1 MSKISPLPVQ
11 KLAAKFPA
19 ERIPHASSAEIPK
32 TGQRRPAQPRAL
44 KALELALHIKNNGY
58 NIYLSGE
65 ADSGRLYLLNEFLGP
80 KAKKTSTPPDL
91 LYVHNFAD
99 SDKPKLLT
107 LPAGQGAKF
116 KKALSESLFKA
127 RKEIIS
133 RMEKEPFEK
142 MRNGLYDTFQN
153 KREKLVRRMDAVAG
167 GQGFNLD
174 LDEQGSMTLYPLVEG
189 KRLSPQDFENLD
201 FGLRKDIR
209 QRGANLTKS
218 FGGMIREL
226 SKVEQN
232 LFEDERKLEREQATQ
247 VLEGKL
253 AALAKKFGS
262 PLPPT
267 AGKSGSA
274 KTQAPAGVQDVP
286 VNRDLGNYLE
296 ALKKDL
302 LDNLEH
308 FLLRELSPQGFAQPQ
323 GAPQQMGPPF
333 PLPEHQIDLTDPRYE
348 VNLFVD
354 NSGLQGAPIIH
365 DDHPTLS
372 NLLGCIERES
382 EMGALI
388 TDFSLIKSGSLHRAN
403 GGFLIIHLN
412 DLLQATSAYE
422 GLLRAL
428 RSGLARIEDPGDGH
442 ETTKTKGLVPEPL
455 KLSLK
460 VIFIGTEEMY
470 EQLLMLDDRFSK
482 LFKIKAHLTEQTDR
496 NADGMRVYLSA
507 IRKIID
513 ESNLMHFDRAALAG
527 LIDLGSRLHEDQK
540 KLSLKFPLLREFMI
554 EASALASMR
563 GKTFVDAASLEEAI
577 SASHYRNNLYEEAFL
592 EDYDRK
598 LIKVVTTGSAIGR
611 VNGLSVTM
619 YGDFE
624 FGLPHQIACTV
635 GVGHG
640 GIIDLEREAELS
652 GPIHTKA
659 MLIIKSYLLAMFARK
674 KPIILTGSLCFEQ
687 SYAGI
692 EGDSASGAELAA
704 LLSAIAE
711 VPINLALAFTGAV
724 NQAGQ
729 IMAVGGVTRKIEGFF
744 QVCRH
749 RGLTGEQGVILP
761 YDNIDHLMLN
771 KDVINAVQEGRFNIY
786 PVSHIDEAL
795 ELLTGLPAG
804 KMRKDG
810 SFSRGSLYRIVDM
823 KLTEMARQASKF
835 KKAERGR
842 NRP

>member
-1 MSKISPLPVQ
+1 MSKISPLSVQ
-11 KLAAKFPA
+11 KLAAKLPA
-19 ERIPHASSAEIPK
+19 QRIPYLTSAEIPK
-32 TGQRRPAQPRAL
+32 NSQRRPAQPRAL
-44 KALELALHIKNNGY
+44 KALELALHIKNDGY
-58 NIYLSGE
+58 NIFLSGE
-65 ADSGRLYLLNEFLGP
+65 ANSGRLYLLNEFLAP
-80 KAKKTSTPPDL
+80 RAKKSPTPPDL
-91 LYVHNFAD
+91 LYVNNFAD
-99 SDKPKLLT
+99 SDKPKLLAM
-107 LPAGQGAKF
+107 PAGQGGKF
-116 KKALSESLFKA
+116 KKALNEGLLKA
-127 RKEIIS
+127 RKRIINL
-133 RMEKEPFEK
+133 MEKEPFVQ
-142 MRNGLYDTFQN
+142 MRNGLYDHFQN
-153 KREKLVRRMDAVAG
+153 KRDKLVRRMDAVAG
-167 GQGFNLD
+167 DQGFNLD

-189 KRLSPQDFENLD
+189 KRLSPQDFETLD

-209 QRGANLTKS
+209 QRGATLTKS
-218 FGGMIREL
+218 FGSMIREL

-247 VLEGKL
+247 VLEGTF
-253 AALAKKFGS
+253 APLAKKFAS
-262 PLPPT
+262 PDHSKELEE
-267 AGKSGSA
+267 
-274 KTQAPAGVQDVP
+274 
-286 VNRDLGNYLE
+286 YLE

-308 FLLRELSPQGFAQPQ
+308 FLLRELNPQGFQ
-323 GAPQQMGPPF
+323 GQSASQQMPPAF
-333 PLPEHQIDLTDPRYE
+333 PLPEHQADLMDPRYE

-365 DDHPTLS
+365 DDHPTPS

-388 TDFSLIKSGSLHRAN
+388 TDFSLIKAGSLHRAN
-403 GGFLIIHLN
+403 GGFLLLHLN
-412 DLLQATSAYE
+412 DLLQVTTAYD

-428 RSGLARIEDPGDGH
+428 RSGLVRIEDPGDGH
-442 ETTKTKGLVPEPL
+442 ETTKTKGLAPEPM

-470 EQLLMLDDRFSK
+470 EQLLVHDDRFSK

-496 NADGMRVYLSA
+496 NADGVRVYLTA

-513 ESNLMHFDRAALAG
+513 ESELPHFDRDAMAG
-527 LIDLGSRLHEDQK
+527 LVDLGSRLHEDQK
-540 KLSLKFPLLREFMI
+540 KLSLKFPLLREYMI
-554 EASALASMR
+554 EAAALASMQ
-563 GKTFVDAASLEEAI
+563 GKELVDAACLAEAI

-598 LIKVVTTGSAIGR
+598 LIKVVTTGSAVGR

-640 GIIDLEREAELS
+640 GIIDLEREAEMS

-692 EGDSASGAELAA
+692 EGDSASGAELTA

-744 QVCRH
+744 EVCRR

-761 YDNIDHLMLN
+761 HDNIDHLMLN
-771 KDVINAVQEGRFNIY
+771 QDVIDAVEAGLFNIY

-810 SFSRGSLYRIVDM
+810 TFSKGSLYRIVDM

-835 KKAERGR
+835 KKGERGR
-842 NRP
+842 TRP